1 MKYLKDRFK
10 SLSPYVVGEIKEG
23 IYLNANEAFY
33 DTPKKIKDF
42 AADYA
47 LNSNLNRYPDTDC
60 KKLVKAVAK
69 KYNVKEENVICT
81 VGSDELIDLLV
92 RSTVEGKKVLAVEP
106 TFSMYNIFTFMSEGE
121 YESVPLNEDFTYN
134 VDRII
139 NKINEINPIVTFIC
153 NPNNPSGSFME
164 KEDII
169 KILNVSKGIVVVDE
183 AYEDFAKL
191 SVVDLVSK
199 YDNLCVLRTFSKA
212 YALAGIRCGYAI
224 TSPEIVKMI
233 NTVKPPY
240 TLNSFSLEVG
250 AYALDNSYLYK
261 DLIDEVISSREYLYN
276 ELKSMNIL
284 VYPSKANFLY
294 LYLTEEQK
302 NKLEA
307 NNIYI
312 RYFKKYSRVTV
323 GSKEENEAFLNALR
337 G

>member
-1 MKYLKDRFK
+1 MKYLKDKFK
-10 SLSPYVVGEIKEG
+10 ALDPYIVGEVKEG

-33 DTPKKIKDF
+33 DIPKKIKDY
-42 AADYA
+42 AANYV

-60 KKLVKAVAK
+60 KKLAKAVAK

-92 RSTVEGKKVLAVEP
+92 RSTAEEKKVLAVEP
-106 TFSMYNIFTFMSEGE
+106 TFSMYKIFSFMSDGD
-121 YESVPLNEDFTYN
+121 YEAVPLNDDFTYN

-139 NKINEINPIVTFIC
+139 KKINEINPIITFIC
-153 NPNNPSGSFME
+153 NPNNPSGSAMK

-183 AYEDFAKL
+183 AYEDFANV
-191 SVVDLVSK
+191 SVIDLVSK

-224 TSPEIVKMI
+224 TDPEIVRMI

-261 DLIDEVISSREYLYN
+261 ELVDEVIASREYLYK
-276 ELKSMNIL
+276 ELKAMNIE

-307 NNIYI
+307 NKIFI

>member
-10 SLSPYVVGEIKEG
+10 SLSPYVVGEIKKG

-33 DTPKKIKDF
+33 DTPRKIKEF
-42 AADYA
+42 AAEYA

-60 KKLVKAVAK
+60 KKLIKSVANR
-69 KYNVKEENVICT
+69 YNVNEDNVICT
-81 VGSDELIDLLV
+81 VGSDEFIDLLV
-92 RSTVEGKKVLAVEP
+92 RSTVENKKVLAVEP
-106 TFSMYNIFTFMSEGE
+106 TFSMYKIFTFMAEGS
-121 YESVPLNEDFTYN
+121 YESVNLNDDFTYN

-139 NKINEINPIVTFIC
+139 EKTKEIDPIVTFIC
-153 NPNNPSGSFME
+153 NPNNPSGSFISR
-164 KEDII
+164 EDII
-169 KILNVSKGIVVVDE
+169 RILDVSNGIVVVDE
-183 AYEDFAKL
+183 AYEDFAKS
-191 SVVDLVSK
+191 SVIDLVNK

-224 TSPEIVKMI
+224 TSPEIVKMV

-240 TLNSFSLEVG
+240 TLNSFSMEVG
-250 AYALDNSYLYK
+250 SYALDNYHLYK
-261 DLIDEVISSREYLYN
+261 DLIEEVIESREYLYN
-276 ELKSMNIL
+276 ELKGLGIE

-294 LYLTEEQK
+294 LYLNDEQK
-302 NKLEA
+302 NKLEQ

-323 GSKEENEAFLNALR
+323 GSKEENEAFLNVLR